1 MKLIPLLILCCVG
14 LSAQEAVGIEFEREA
29 FADLLSEAK
38 QADKLIFIDAYT
50 TWCGPCKMMDAK
62 VFPDPEVAEV
72 FNERFINAKFDMEKG
87 EGPSLASRYSVAAYP
102 TYLFVDGDGELVH
115 KAVGY
120 IPKPALL
127 ELADVAVSDRSL
139 GAMKKRYDG
148 GDRTPEFVS
157 EYARSLTTN
166 YEQAQADRVIA
177 EYLDGQS
184 DWTMPENTRLILES
198 PGSLGDKRM
207 DFLIENAATVEEQH
221 GDRVYGVIERALVN
235 QYHQTNRKR
244 SLVSADEIEPY
255 FGEQAPELVDRLLPR
270 YAMVYHQRQRDMTSY
285 LATAADYY
293 TRFPSDDYA
302 ELNTVAWNFFEHS
315 DDPEQLDLAI
325 DWAKRSVE
333 IRPYYPNLDTL
344 AWLYHKTGQMEK
356 AKSTA
361 RLAIEYAKAESLDYS
376 ETEKILQ

>member
-1 MKLIPLLILCCVG
+1 MKLFPLLLFCSLAV
-14 LSAQEAVGIEFEREA
+14 SAQQEIGIEFKREA
-29 FADLLSEAK
+29 FDDLLSQAK
-38 QADKLIFIDAYT
+38 QDQKLIFIDAYT

-72 FNERFINAKFDMEKG
+72 FNERFINAKFDMEQG
-87 EGPSLASRYSVAAYP
+87 EGLSLASRYSVAAYP

-127 ELADVAVSDRSL
+127 ELADVAVSDQSL

-148 GDRTPEFVS
+148 GDRSPEFVS
-157 EYARSLTTN
+157 NYARSLTTN

-177 EYLDGQS
+177 DYLESQS
-184 DWTMPENTRLILES
+184 DWTSPENTKLILES
-198 PGSLGDKRM
+198 PGDLGDKRM
-207 DFLIENAATVEEQH
+207 DFLIEHAATVDDQH
-221 GDRVYGVIERALVN
+221 GDRVYSVIERALVN
-235 QYHQTNRKR
+235 QYHQSNRKR
-244 SLVSADEIEPY
+244 SLVAPDEIEPY
-255 FGEQAPELVDRLLPR
+255 LREQAPELTDRLLPR
-270 YAMVYHQRQRDMTSY
+270 YAMVYHQRQKDMASY
-285 LATAADYY
+285 LAVAADYY

-315 DDPEQLDLAI
+315 EDADQLAMAI
-325 DWAKRSVE
+325 DWAKKSVE

-344 AWLYHKTGQMEK
+344 AWLYDKTGQEEK

-376 ETEKILQ
+376 ETEKLLQ